1 VENQKSKRASGKTR
15 LGSLLRTRIP
25 IHFYL
30 VFTRSPVR
38 LWICQ
43 PTGAKLL
50 RTVIPYCRVSHQRWR
65 STAHGAQ
72 ITRCRFFRAHAIIE
86 LALTTATELPP
97 MPLRKLR
104 PSRCPCTGASVL
116 HRPYPVR
123 RQAGRSSGTGAD
135 QVRNRC
141 QPQDSEDARRNDTAR
156 PAFARGVI
164 RARGHRSTMIHSTRL
179 QDRAV
184 MRNGFAVGAEREN
197 AGSRRIRPEASRA
210 LARGHAQDLRQS
222 KSIEAGKTGKSRVRS
237 QTY

>member
-1 VENQKSKRASGKTR
+1 MENQKSKRASGKTR

-97 MPLRKLR
+97 MPLRKLFFADEAAPVIELLVAEWCAKR
-104 PSRCPCTGASVL
+104 LVMIVGRDSELGSALLIAAARTDLL
-116 HRPYPVR
+116 HQISHGGIERAP
-123 RQAGRSSGTGAD
+123 QGRSANQFRLCET
-135 QVRNRC
+135 QLLL
-141 QPQDSEDARRNDTAR
+141 ARRSCRAS
-156 PAFARGVI
+156 PAGCL
-164 RARGHRSTMIHSTRL
+164 RAEK
-179 QDRAV
+179 A
-184 MRNGFAVGAEREN
+184 
-197 AGSRRIRPEASRA
+197 
-210 LARGHAQDLRQS
+210 
-222 KSIEAGKTGKSRVRS
+222 
-237 QTY
+237 